1 MAVLEMLVLSQSG
14 PKGVDNS
21 LGEID
26 FIINYFLPKIPP
38 SSPLSAN
45 QRHPPISLFR
55 FLENI
60 HSFFSSPIGKG
71 ML

>member
-14 PKGVDNS
+14 LKGFDDA

-38 SSPLSAN
+38 LLPSLRINPILLSAC
-45 QRHPPISLFR
+45 SD
-55 FLENI
+55 
-60 HSFFSSPIGKG
+60 S
-71 ML
+71 